1 MMLTGR
7 FVEVDEALPIGLV
20 TDVVADDKL
29 LTTALIKAE
38 EIIGHSAFAV
48 SLTKEGMWSAL
59 ETPGL
64 HAAMVLED
72 RQQALGLI
80 STDHRDTV
88 RAFLSRRKHDL

>member
-7 FVEVDEALPIGLV
+7 FVEAGEALRIGLV

-38 EIIGHSAFAV
+38 AIIGHPAFAV
-48 SLTKEGMWSAL
+48 SLTKEGMWAAL

-64 HAAMVLED
+64 HAGHGS
-72 RQQALGLI
+72 RG
-80 STDHRDTV
+80 SPTGPRTHKHRSSGR
-88 RAFLSRRKHDL
+88 RASIPVT